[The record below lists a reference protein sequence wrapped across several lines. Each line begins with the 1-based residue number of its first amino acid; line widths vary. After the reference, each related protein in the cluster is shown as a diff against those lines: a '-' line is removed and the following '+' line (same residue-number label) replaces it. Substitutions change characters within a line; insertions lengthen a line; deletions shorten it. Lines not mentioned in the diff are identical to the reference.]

1 MGEKRLT
8 VLDKRK
14 LRNLKQYMDLT
25 DDEYDEV
32 MAKKQLDL
40 EPVKEFEDRI
50 KRKIEGFEVDYELS
64 DMKFND
70 MEQLRALA
78 QALITL
84 EDYEQLSYKMRMEGI
99 ENNLTP
105 LDKLNRFMSDM
116 RSDISKL
123 QDDLKISRK
132 IRKSSQEESTIIY
145 LENLQEKAK
154 EFYEQKM
161 FYVFC
166 PKCNML
172 LTTAWFL
179 YPEYKTNR
187 IQLICHRK
195 LKNGSTCGT
204 KVVVTSKELL
214 DKKSSNLPELMP
226 ESMR

>member
-8 VLDKRK
+8 VFDKRK
-14 LRNLKQYMDLT
+14 LRNLKQYKDMT
-25 DDEYDEV
+25 DDEYNEV

-50 KRKIEGFEVDYELS
+50 QRKISSFGEDYDIS

-84 EDYEQLSYKMRMEGI
+84 EDYEQLSYKVRADDI
-99 ENNLTP
+99 EDNLTT
-105 LDKLNRFMSDM
+105 LDKLNRFMSDI

-132 IRKSSQEESTIIY
+132 IRKSSQEESVIVY
-145 LENLQEKAK
+145 LENLKDKAR
-154 EFYEQKM
+154 EFYDQKM
-161 FYVFC
+161 LYIFC

-172 LTTAWFL
+172 LSTMWFL
-179 YPEYKTNR
+179 YPDYKTNR
-187 IQLICHRK
+187 ISLTCHRK
-195 LKNGSTCGT
+195 YKNGEFCGT
-204 KVVVTSKELL
+204 KVVVTSEELFK
-214 DKKSSNLPELMP
+214 KKSGNMPELMP
-226 ESMR
+226 ESIR